1 MSMSTLL
8 ILFLVAVVVSIV
20 INYKTGINLGIP
32 ALIFAYVIG
41 CWLLKMRVKEVVACW
56 PTSTLFQ
63 MMMIT
68 MFFSFGVFNGT
79 MNKLAMIMLYKM
91 RKIPS
96 LLPFVLFVIGTIIGI
111 LGAPP
116 PAVCTIMSV
125 LTFSLARPA
134 GLNPWLCLIVTALG
148 GSTGTF
154 FPWAVQGSVIKTT
167 TEGMIEGMGER
178 VGYSAAVGYFI
189 FMVIMLL
196 IYWIITKGY
205 KLKPVEMEKPE
216 PMDPK
221 QRTTLTIIIIVA
233 LLAIIPNFLKL
244 LMPTS
249 AFIKTISGPLD
260 IQMLAVVGTFVCGIL
275 KLGDVKDAITKGIPW
290 NTVFLIAGIC
300 TLINVVSSAGLTE
313 WLGAQ
318 LKDSVSPSIIIVIFA
333 LLAAF
338 MSLFAGAINAVFPM
352 LAAIAVPYAA
362 AAGISASPMLVAIAV
377 GASATAV
384 SPFSTGGSLAI
395 ANCTDETMRDGL
407 FMKEIILAVT
417 GAVLCAI
424 LGLVGV
430 FNI

>member
-32 ALIFAYVIG
+32 ALIFAYIIG
-41 CWLLKMRVKEVVACW
+41 CWILKMKVKAVVACW

-79 MNKLAMIMLYKM
+79 MHKLSMMMLYKM
-91 RKIPS
+91 RKIPA
-96 LLPFVLFVIGTIIGI
+96 LLPFVLFIIGTVIGI

-116 PAVCTIMSV
+116 PAVCTIMCV

-167 TEGMIEGMGER
+167 TESYAEGMGEK

-189 FMVIMLL
+189 FMVIMLIL
-196 IYWIITKGY
+196 FWVITKGY
-205 KLKPVEMEKPE
+205 KLKAVEMERPE
-216 PMDPK
+216 PMDKK
-221 QRTTLTIIIIVA
+221 QKMTLTIIIIVA

-244 LMPTS
+244 LIPSS
-249 AFIKTISGPLD
+249 AFIKTVSGYLD
-260 IQMLAVVGTFVCGIL
+260 IQMLAIIGTFVCSIL
-275 KLGDVKDAITKGIPW
+275 KLGNPKDAIQKGIPW

-318 LKDSVSPSIIIVIFA
+318 ISEGVGPSVIIIIFA

-338 MSLFAGAINAVFPM
+338 MSLFAGAINAVYPM
-352 LAAIAVPYAA
+352 LAAIAVPYAT
-362 AAGISASPMLVAIAV
+362 AAGISPVPLLVAIAV

-407 FMKEIILAVT
+407 FMKEIILAAC

-424 LGLVGV
+424 LGFIGV
-430 FNI
+430 FNL